1 MQHVHPAVC
10 ATKRWWSRTGT
21 HDNPGMAISGGIPVG
36 RNGGVFGVTGPV
48 LLDDASGGGYGTI
61 WCEEE
66 EEEGTD
72 WCVATA

>member
-1 MQHVHPAVC
+1 M
-10 ATKRWWSRTGT
+10 G
-21 HDNPGMAISGGIPVG
+21 IIGGIPGG
-36 RNGGVFGVTGPV
+36 RNDGALGVTGPV

-66 EEEGTD
+66 VEGTN